1 MRTMPSDEAREP
13 DHQGSSMGSETR
25 RSLMTKPLVTDFGA
39 DPELVAQPVMPG
51 SASDI
56 GERMILAPHALDPEL
71 DNEPPA
77 AGLPRR
83 GRS

>member
-1 MRTMPSDEAREP
+1 M
-13 DHQGSSMGSETR
+13 
-25 RSLMTKPLVTDFGA
+25 PLVTDVGA

-71 DNEPPA
+71 NNEPA
-77 AGLPRR
+77 ATGLPRR
-83 GRS
+83 